1 MKFIYSLFA
10 FLLLAGTAISQ
21 DSTAPKVF
29 MLGDDEESY
38 EQLNQ
43 AYSQTLLEACNNDI
57 QEAFDQWLDMMKAM
71 DNYADKI
78 KYDLKGIQLWLHVF
92 WAEDG
97 SIDHIGYLLR
107 PESRNVNPAEL
118 NAFFSTFMKKY
129 KFPLKSEKK
138 FNHYTGATFPTFIQ
152 RAN

>member
-1 MKFIYSLFA
+1 MKLIYSLFA
-10 FLLLAGTAISQ
+10 FLLLTGSAIAQEAS
-21 DSTAPKVF
+21 APKVF
-29 MLGDDEESY
+29 ILGEHENSY

-43 AYSQTLLEACNNDI
+43 AYSQTLLEASDNNI
-57 QEAFDQWLDMMKAM
+57 QQAFDHWLGMMEEM
-71 DNYADKI
+71 DKYAEKI
-78 KYDLKGIQLWLHVF
+78 KFDLKGIRLWLHVF

-97 SIDHIGYLLR
+97 TIDHIGYLLR
-107 PESRNVNPAEL
+107 PDSRNASQAEL

-129 KFPLKSEKK
+129 RFPVKSGKK